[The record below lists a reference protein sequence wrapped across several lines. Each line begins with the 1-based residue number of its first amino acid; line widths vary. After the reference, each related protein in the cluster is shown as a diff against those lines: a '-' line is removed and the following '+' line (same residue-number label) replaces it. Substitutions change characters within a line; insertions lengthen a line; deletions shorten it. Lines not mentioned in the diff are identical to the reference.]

1 VQTGHPS
8 PSAHQFRLPFNGLS
22 PSELRRIF
30 CSDEG
35 AGAAIDES
43 TGVGRTTIFEAI
55 RNEELT
61 ARKAGNRT
69 TLIECEEARR
79 WLRSLPW
86 RGRPPEITTAN
97 AAA

>member
-1 VQTGHPS
+1 MDETKQDGGIPRLALTPGELAE
-8 PSAHQFRLPFNGLS
+8 SA
-22 PSELRRIF
+22 
-30 CSDEG
+30 
-35 AGAAIDES
+35 
-43 TGVGRTTIFEAI
+43 GVGRSTIFEAI
-55 RNEELT
+55 RNEQLT

-86 RGRPPEITTAN
+86 RGRPPESTQ

>member
-1 VQTGHPS
+1 MDDDTKKTKRAGSIPRMALT
-8 PSAHQFRLPFNGLS
+8 PE
-22 PSELRRIF
+22 EL
-30 CSDEG
+30 
-35 AGAAIDES
+35 AES

-55 RNEELT
+55 RNSELT

-86 RGRPPEITTAN
+86 RGKPPEII